1 MSSDLMSAM
10 GAAATGLRAQTVRI
24 RIAAENLANADATAN
39 TPGGDPYRRRAPVF
53 RTLYDREIG
62 VDTVKV
68 TGARMDMSPFQ
79 VKFDPSHPA
88 ADANGYVKT
97 SNVSSLIEM
106 ADLREAQRA
115 YEANLNVIESSRAMM
130 LGVVSLLKA

>member
-24 RIAAENLANADATAN
+24 RISAENLANADATAN
-39 TPGGDPYRRRAPVF
+39 TPGGDPYRRKAPVF
-53 RTLYDREIG
+53 RSYFDREIG
-62 VDTVKV
+62 ADAVKV
-68 TGARMDMSPFQ
+68 AGEREDQAPFQ
-79 VKFDPSHPA
+79 MKYDPSHPA
-88 ADANGYVKT
+88 ANAEGYVKL
-97 SNVSSLIEM
+97 SNVSALTEM

-115 YEANLNVIESSRAMM
+115 YEANLNVIEASRSMM